1 MKHQSYRD
9 LKAQLDEVLV
19 KLQAEDIDIDEAI
32 KLHDQGQELIKQLE
46 VYLGSVSDKISKAT
60 DTK

>member
-1 MKHQSYRD
+1 MKHQSYRN
-9 LKAQLDEVLV
+9 LKLQLDEILAR
-19 KLQAEDIDIDEAI
+19 LQAEDIDIDEAI
-32 KLHDQGQELIKQLE
+32 KLHGQGQKLIEQLE